1 MLNEKPTFLS
11 KIRTVSCGDI
21 LWAFF
26 LPTMRIDIGVINV
39 YHPARLCL
47 SLTQHVSPLCQ
58 PNTRQLSTM
67 YSFWDF
73 QQNFYIWCG
82 ILPILGG
89 GGCCWD
95 NPSFYHFFKK
105 NFCQKV
111 LWNFYSKFSKI
122 LSCRKFCL
130 EISSLW
136 LCKLDYFWFGFFLD
150 SLFSIF
156 HVMQVSVISS
166 LFWFD
171 SSFRL
176 TLISAYSPSRCCSN

>member
-1 MLNEKPTFLS
+1 METYCGLFFCRPWESILMSSMCTTLLGC
-11 KIRTVSCGDI
+11 VSI
-21 LWAFF
+21 S
-26 LPTMRIDIGVINV
+26 PN
-39 YHPARLCL
+39 
-47 SLTQHVSPLCQ
+47 VSPLCQ
-58 PNTRQLSTM
+58 PNTRQLSTIVFEI
-67 YSFWDF
+67 SNKISISDVEFCQF
-73 QQNFYIWCG
+73 K
-82 ILPILGG
+82 GG
-89 GGCCWD
+89 GGWD

>member
-26 LPTMRIDIGVINV
+26 LPTMRIDIDVINV

-47 SLTQHVSPLCQ
+47 YLTQRVTVVSTQ
-58 PNTRQLSTM
+58 HKAVVNN
-67 YSFWDF
+67 SFWDF

-82 ILPILGG
+82 IFTILGG

>member
-1 MLNEKPTFLS
+1 MGFFFCRPWESILMSSMCTTLLGC
-11 KIRTVSCGDI
+11 VSI
-21 LWAFF
+21 S
-26 LPTMRIDIGVINV
+26 PN
-39 YHPARLCL
+39 
-47 SLTQHVSPLCQ
+47 VSPLCQ
-58 PNTRQLSTM
+58 PNTRQLSTIVFEI
-67 YSFWDF
+67 SNKISISDVEFCQF
-73 QQNFYIWCG
+73 KGGGVVEITLPFTISLKKTFVKKCCEIFIQNF
-82 ILPILGG
+82 
-89 GGCCWD
+89 
-95 NPSFYHFFKK
+95 
-105 NFCQKV
+105 QK
-111 LWNFYSKFSKI
+111 S
-122 LSCRKFCL
+122 SCRKFCL